1 VDWLIVF
8 DSLTIAKKALDAT
21 NDQQQVMGYK
31 LLITL
36 RDPSTP
42 VVKHT
47 NSEMPTTAN
56 NGNIETTS
64 EITSAQQEETSIIS
78 TTINGTNGLM
88 NESATTTITTE
99 ATTTENN
106 TEPPAEAKPL
116 TAKDILFGELA
127 DVFLKDLKNRIAGPS
142 IHDFYKLARALRLE
156 KEAAA
161 NLIKSPEPDNVEND
175 EKINSSNNNKVTT
188 SQEYLMESILPSM
201 KITKLPRFKKK
212 QKPLPKRDYESF
224 LYEDYQHTSSN
235 VTTNGTEQE
244 QASTSAATI
253 SYVKQGS
260 PMADTPVFST
270 SSSSEEGE
278 YHSGPEESTSDTA
291 MVNVKEDA
299 STAESSPAASATI
312 GRKPKKLVKE
322 QRPRSLRDYISD
334 EESDVEH
341 DAFLKK
347 LHQQEEEFNETDT
360 DEDDF
365 VENDYMQEIRK
376 RKRVAQKKSP
386 MKKKRLHSEDDTSDY
401 DSSSKIKLKQKTK
414 QVRKKKKKSDLLA
427 PPLPDR
433 IYEVIE
439 EDLSKDSSSGQDED
453 EEDVD
458 EEEEEEEEDE
468 DEEVIQ
474 DTKIVIN
481 QEELEKSLLAPEESD
496 SEELAEPKTI
506 DDNPPEWD
514 PFNQIKEPEDYY
526 FLRAA
531 LLDRAGVEQ
540 KGDVTE
546 HIKGGSARVRGV
558 YTIPDSMKATYLP
571 KNKAVIDVPADTGR
585 ISSRATRVNNRRL
598 VVGMEMQKKTIDSDI
613 LKFNQLQSRK
623 KQLRFAKSPIHDWGL
638 YAEEHI
644 DVNDMVIEYV
654 GEVIRQQVAEEREKQ
669 YERCGIGSS
678 YLFRVDDDTVI
689 DATKCG
695 NVARFI
701 NHCCAVSI

>member
-1 VDWLIVF
+1 M
-8 DSLTIAKKALDAT
+8 AKRALDAT
-21 NDQQQVMGYK
+21 HDQQQVLGHK
-31 LLITL
+31 LLLTL
-36 RDPSTP
+36 RDPSASTDVKNSSQDLP
-42 VVKHT
+42 VAAS
-47 NSEMPTTAN
+47 NGSMETTADK
-56 NGNIETTS
+56 
-64 EITSAQQEETSIIS
+64 TSIHQVDTS
-78 TTINGTNGLM
+78 TTIATNEANGV
-88 NESATTTITTE
+88 ATDAASQHPATE
-99 ATTTENN
+99 ATTTTAE
-106 TEPPAEAKPL
+106 TVSEPPPPAKPL
-116 TAKDILFGELA
+116 TVEEILFNELA
-127 DVFLKDLKNRIAGPS
+127 DVFLKDLKNRVAGPS
-142 IHDFYKLARALRLE
+142 IYDFYKSARALRLE

-161 NLIKSPEPDNVEND
+161 AAAAAAAVSLVESPGNQSND
-175 EKINSSNNNKVTT
+175 AESSEKMNGHSGNNTPT
-188 SQEYLMESILPSM
+188 SQADIIGSILPSM
-201 KITKLPRFKKK
+201 KIAKLPKFKKK
-212 QKPLPKRDYESF
+212 QKPLPKRGYESF
-224 LYEDYQHTSSN
+224 LYDELEQSTSS
-235 VTTNGTEQE
+235 VSFAIPHGQAQD
-244 QASTSAATI
+244 QASTSAPTH
-253 SYVKQGS
+253 VKQGS
-260 PMADTPVFST
+260 PGAADTPVFST

-278 YHSGPEESTSDTA
+278 YHSGLEESGSETA
-291 MVNVKEDA
+291 IAM
-299 STAESSPAASATI
+299 AAD
-312 GRKPKKLVKE
+312 RKPKKMIKA
-322 QRPRSLRDYISD
+322 RSLRDYISD

-347 LHQQEEEFNETDT
+347 LHQQEDEFDDTDA

-376 RKRVAQKKSP
+376 RKRAGQKKSP
-386 MKKKRLHSEDDTSDY
+386 LKKKRQHSEEDTSDY
-401 DSSSKIKLKQKTK
+401 DSSSKLKLKQKTK
-414 QVRKKKKKSDLLA
+414 QVRKKKKSKKSDLIA

-453 EEDVD
+453 DD
-458 EEEEEEEEDE
+458 EEAYEAEEEEDE
-468 DEEVIQ
+468 DVIQ

-496 SEELAEPKTI
+496 SEELAEPKST
-506 DDNPPEWD
+506 DNDPPEWD
-514 PFNQIKEPEDYY
+514 PFNHIKEPEDYY

-531 LLDRAGVEQ
+531 LLERVGIPLKEEVN
-540 KGDVTE
+540 E
-546 HIKGGSARVRGV
+546 HIKGGCARVRGV

-701 NHCCAVSI
+701 NHCCAVSV

>member
-1 VDWLIVF
+1 MK
-8 DSLTIAKKALDAT
+8 IAK
-21 NDQQQVMGYK
+21 
-31 LLITL
+31 
-36 RDPSTP
+36 
-42 VVKHT
+42 
-47 NSEMPTTAN
+47 
-56 NGNIETTS
+56 
-64 EITSAQQEETSIIS
+64 
-78 TTINGTNGLM
+78 
-88 NESATTTITTE
+88 
-99 ATTTENN
+99 
-106 TEPPAEAKPL
+106 
-116 TAKDILFGELA
+116 
-127 DVFLKDLKNRIAGPS
+127 
-142 IHDFYKLARALRLE
+142 
-156 KEAAA
+156 
-161 NLIKSPEPDNVEND
+161 
-175 EKINSSNNNKVTT
+175 
-188 SQEYLMESILPSM
+188 LP
-201 KITKLPRFKKK
+201 KFKKK

-224 LYEDYQHTSSN
+224 LYDELEQSTSS
-235 VTTNGTEQE
+235 TPFAATHSHDQD
-244 QASTSAATI
+244 QASTSASTHI
-253 SYVKQGS
+253 KQGS
-260 PMADTPVFST
+260 PGADTPVFST

-278 YHSGPEESTSDTA
+278 YHSGMEESGSDTA
-291 MVNVKEDA
+291 MVGGKDDG
-299 STAESSPAASATI
+299 STAESSPAV
-312 GRKPKKLVKE
+312 KPKKMIK
-322 QRPRSLRDYISD
+322 PRSLRDYISD

-347 LHQQEEEFNETDT
+347 LHQQEDEFNDTDT

-376 RKRVAQKKSP
+376 RKRVGQKKSSL
-386 MKKKRLHSEDDTSDY
+386 KKKRQHSEDDTSDY
-401 DSSSKIKLKQKTK
+401 DSSSKLKLKQKTK
-414 QVRKKKKKSDLLA
+414 QVRRKKKKSDLIA

-439 EDLSKDSSSGQDED
+439 EDLSKDSSSGQDEEDD
-453 EEDVD
+453 EEAY
-458 EEEEEEEEDE
+458 EAEDE
-468 DEEVIQ
+468 DVIQ

-496 SEELAEPKTI
+496 SEELAEPQTT
-506 DDNPPEWD
+506 DNDPPEWD

-531 LLDRAGVEQ
+531 LLERAGIPPKEEIN
-540 KGDVTE
+540 E
-546 HIKGGSARVRGV
+546 HIKGGCARVRGV

-701 NHCCAVSI
+701 NHCCAPNCSAKIITVDKQKKIVIYANRDIEPGEEITYDYKFPIEADKIPCLCGSKFCKGTLN

>member
-1 VDWLIVF
+1 MIVF

-21 NDQQQVMGYK
+21 NDQQQVMGHK

-36 RDPSTP
+36 RDPS
-42 VVKHT
+42 VSIAKDIS
-47 NSEMPTTAN
+47 SEMPIAAN
-56 NGNIETTS
+56 NGNVETTS
-64 EITSAQQEETSIIS
+64 EITSVQVENSTIPTTSV
-78 TTINGTNGLM
+78 NGANGVS

-99 ATTTENN
+99 TTTTKND

-116 TAKDILFGELA
+116 TVEEILFGELA

-142 IHDFYKLARALRLE
+142 IHDFYKSARALRLE
-156 KEAAA
+156 REAAA
-161 NLIKSPEPDNVEND
+161 NLVKSPETDNAEIS
-175 EKINSSNNNKVTT
+175 EKINGSNGNKIST
-188 SQEYLMESILPSM
+188 SQEDLIESILPSM
-201 KITKLPRFKKK
+201 KVAKLPRFKKK

-224 LYEDYQHTSSN
+224 LYEDYQHTSS
-235 VTTNGTEQE
+235 TITANGTDQE
-244 QASTSAATI
+244 QASTSATTT
-253 SYVKQGS
+253 SHVKQGS

-299 STAESSPAASATI
+299 STAESSPAASTTI
-312 GRKPKKLVKE
+312 ERKPKKLVKE

-347 LHQQEEEFNETDT
+347 LHQQEEEFNESDT

-386 MKKKRLHSEDDTSDY
+386 LKKKRLHSEDDTSDY
-401 DSSSKIKLKQKTK
+401 DSSSKVKLKQKTK
-414 QVRKKKKKSDLLA
+414 QIRKKKKKSDLMA

-439 EDLSKDSSSGQDED
+439 EDLSKDSSSGQDE
-453 EEDVD
+453 EE
-458 EEEEEEEEDE
+458 EEIEEEEEED

-496 SEELAEPKTI
+496 SEELAEPITI
-506 DDNPPEWD
+506 DNNPPEWD

-531 LLDRAGVEQ
+531 LLDRAGIEQ
-540 KGDVTE
+540 KEDVTE